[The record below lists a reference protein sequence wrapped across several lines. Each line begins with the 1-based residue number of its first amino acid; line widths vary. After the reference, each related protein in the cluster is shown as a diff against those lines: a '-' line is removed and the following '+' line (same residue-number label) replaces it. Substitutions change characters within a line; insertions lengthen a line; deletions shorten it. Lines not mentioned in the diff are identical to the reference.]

1 MEFEAI
7 EMGVTWRIKIKIWDS
22 AFYSA
27 HEYDSEEDA
36 EQDIERLKNLTFQ
49 DD

>member
-7 EMGVTWRIKIKIWDS
+7 EMGVIWRIKIKICDS

-36 EQDIERLKNLTFQ
+36 EKEIERLKNITNL
-49 DD
+49 